1 MPESAFVAVALAAGA
16 GLAASIGIEQCL
28 LPRPSLARP
37 YRSWA
42 LHTGI
47 WLLTYGALLLPLG
60 RPWFAASGVSAL
72 LLLLVLVNNAK
83 MKALREPFVFPD
95 YEYFTDALRHPRLY
109 LPFLGW
115 PKALAAALGFALAVA
130 GGLGLETAP
139 AERFAV
145 SGQLGGVLAVLAG
158 GTLLL
163 AVGSWP
169 PLPVCFLPRDDVLA
183 LGLLASLWRYAGES
197 RQRPVVTSP
206 FSGRQSAADT
216 TSLPHLVAV
225 QSESFF
231 DPRPLYAGIRHDV
244 LAAFDQLAAS
254 GLAGGA
260 LSVPAWGANTV
271 RTEFAFLSGID
282 ESQLGAHRFNPY
294 HAVAAGWDV
303 PSLASFL
310 KQLGYRTV
318 CVHPYPASFYRRN
331 RVYPQLGFD
340 VFIDLDGFA
349 DAPRFGPYVSD
360 AAVAQKIAA
369 CLAESSGPLF
379 VFAITMENHG
389 PLHLEQADAADA
401 AEFYATPPP
410 AGCDDLTIFLRHL
423 RNADRMIATLQRH
436 LQDGDR
442 PTGLCWFGD
451 HVPIMPAVYRTFGVP
466 EGETRYV
473 LWATGGPHTPATQTL
488 AAHQLALHW
497 LRSLRLIDPLCEPVT
512 PPGRD
517 TSINPCG

>member
-1 MPESAFVAVALAAGA
+1 MPESPLVAVALAAAA

-37 YRSWA
+37 WRAWA
-42 LHTGI
+42 LHLGI
-47 WLLTYGALLLPLG
+47 WLATYGALLLPLG
-60 RPWFAASGVSAL
+60 RPWFAASGASAL

-115 PKALAAALGFALAVA
+115 PKAVAAALSFALAVT
-130 GGLGLETAP
+130 GGWGLETAP
-139 AERFAV
+139 AERFAL
-145 SGQLGGVLAVLAG
+145 SGQLGGVFAVLAG
-158 GTLLL
+158 GALLL
-163 AVGSWP
+163 TVGSRP
-169 PLPVCFLPRDDVLA
+169 PLPVCFLPRDDVFA
-183 LGLLASLWRYAGES
+183 LGLLASLWRYAGEGP
-197 RQRPVVTSP
+197 RRPMATSP
-206 FSGRQSAADT
+206 FSGLKPAADT
-216 TSLPHLVAV
+216 GRLPHLLAI

-231 DPRPLYAGIRHDV
+231 DPRPLYAGIRRDV
-244 LAAFDQLAAS
+244 LSTFDQLATTALAS
-254 GLAGGA
+254 GA

-271 RTEFAFLSGID
+271 RTEFAFLCGID
-282 ESQLGAHRFNPY
+282 EDQLGAQRFNPY

-318 CVHPYPASFYRRN
+318 CVHPYPASFYRRDQ
-331 RVYPQLGFD
+331 VYPKLGFD

-360 AAVAQKIAA
+360 AAVAEKIAA
-369 CLAESSGPLF
+369 CLAGSSDPLF

-389 PLHLEQADAADA
+389 PLHLERADAAEV

-423 RNADRMIATLQRH
+423 RNADRMIATLQRF
-436 LQDGDR
+436 LQTGDR
-442 PTGLCWFGD
+442 RTALCWFGD
-451 HVPIMPAVYRTFGVP
+451 HVPIMPAVYRTFGAP
-466 EGETRYV
+466 EGQTRYV
-473 LWATGGPHTPATQTL
+473 LSAPDGPHTPTTQAL
-488 AAHQLALHW
+488 SAHQLAISW
-497 LRSLRLIDPLCEPVT
+497 LRSLRLIDP
-512 PPGRD
+512 R
-517 TSINPCG
+517 